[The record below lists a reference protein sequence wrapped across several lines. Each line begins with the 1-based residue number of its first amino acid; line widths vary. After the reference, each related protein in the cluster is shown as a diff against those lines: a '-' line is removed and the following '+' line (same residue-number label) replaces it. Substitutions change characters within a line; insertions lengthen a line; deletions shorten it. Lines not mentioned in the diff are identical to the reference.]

1 MKHHGMT
8 LRRLL
13 MASFSLLLLVSCGT
27 SEDTVWP
34 SRVIL
39 FIGDGM
45 GPEQVRAG
53 AYYVG
58 HPLSFE
64 SFPVHTYVTTYSAN
78 STVTDSAAAATA
90 IATGTKVNNGVLS
103 LRIPGSG
110 EPLATLLERAANQ
123 GMLTGLATTVY
134 ITHAT
139 PAAFAAHQ
147 SSRTLYDAI
156 AYDYMN
162 ATRPNLLL
170 GGGANGLDDTEAVAA
185 GYTVVKNLL
194 ELESAPVV
202 PSFRI
207 AGLFGEGFLRYEAE
221 GGPNLDSHPDLAD
234 MTVEA
239 LRLMESSESGFFLMV
254 ESGLIDQAAHLNLAP
269 EMVGEVA
276 ILDEAVSAALLW
288 AEGREDVLIIV
299 TADHETGGISAVAD
313 NGTGVVPAITWTT
326 TGHTSR
332 SVDLYAWGFKS
343 ERLAE
348 VSDNIDIPFRIFP

>member
-1 MKHHGMT
+1 MT
-8 LRRLL
+8 RWRIL
-13 MASFSLLLLVSCGT
+13 MAGFSLLLLCSCT
-27 SEDTVWP
+27 PAHDTVWP

-53 AYYVG
+53 SYYVG

-64 SFPVHTYVTTYSAN
+64 SFPVHTYMTTYSADN
-78 STVTDSAAAATA
+78 AVTDSAAAATA

-103 LRIPGSG
+103 LRMPGSG

-139 PAAFAAHQ
+139 PAAFASHQ

-156 AYDYMN
+156 ANDYMN
-162 ATRPNLLL
+162 TTRPNLLL

-185 GYTVVKNLL
+185 GYTVVKNLP
-194 ELESAPVV
+194 ELEAASMVS
-202 PSFRI
+202 SFRI
-207 AGLFGEGFLRYEAE
+207 AGLFGSGFLRYEAL
-221 GGPNLDSHPDLAD
+221 GGPNLDGHPDLAD

-239 LRLMESSESGFFLMV
+239 LRLLGGSETGFFLMV
-254 ESGLIDQAAHLNLAP
+254 ESGLIDQAAHLNLAH
-269 EMVGEVA
+269 EMVGEVS
-276 ILDEAVSAALLW
+276 ILDKAVSAALLW

-313 NGTGVVPAITWTT
+313 NGTEVVPAITWTT

-343 ERLAE
+343 ERFADI
-348 VSDNIDIPFRIFP
+348 SDNTEIPFRIFP